1 MRPHRRHTRAIQ
13 SYWPGFANF
22 HPHLIRGS
30 TGSPESTSKMAS
42 RRVQLFLHSSRQRIP
57 ILNNGPSVFPLQ
69 NCRFAWHMIVT
80 DQQTHHST
88 PSVTIG
94 YIYVVLRCG
103 LIIMS
108 PIWIHRNRKK
118 RSNIPSANV
127 SDWVLARG
135 PHVPSK
141 NRARMW
147 NRYGVFGT
155 RLLMTADWTPFETF
169 RSALASVNDR
179 TTPASSR

>member
-1 MRPHRRHTRAIQ
+1 MGRPIPLKVPLAMRASAPHVKCGSLDSPDSATQTASQ
-13 SYWPGFANF
+13 SAKPF
-22 HPHLIRGS
+22 S
-30 TGSPESTSKMAS
+30 
-42 RRVQLFLHSSRQRIP
+42 HSSRQRIP
-57 ILNNGPSVFPLQ
+57 ILNNGPSVSPLQ

-80 DQQTHHST
+80 DQQTHHAT
-88 PSVTIG
+88 PSATIG

-108 PIWIHRNRKK
+108 PIWIYRNRKQ

-169 RSALASVNDR
+169 RSALASVNDS